1 MQTELRVQAGVL
13 ENILP
18 NDEIMPKKNTVRLE
32 HMVMGE

>member
-18 NDEIMPKKNTVRLE
+18 YDEIMPKNTVRLE
-32 HMVMGE
+32 HMVMCE